1 MIDLLSEEKWRL
13 IVFPGLGIAGG
24 WQVALRVSCGPSRSD
39 PEKRTEINRTKKH
52 TQKRTRRK
60 PQQPRKALKLI
71 SISFSYIK
79 VIFEPFI
86 GFRKL

>member
-52 TQKRTRRK
+52 TQKRN
-60 PQQPRKALKLI
+60 
-71 SISFSYIK
+71 K
-79 VIFEPFI
+79 VRAKKGLEIDFNFV
-86 GFRKL
+86 FLH

>member
-1 MIDLLSEEKWRL
+1 MLSEEKWRL

-52 TQKRTRRK
+52 TQKRTR
-60 PQQPRKALKLI
+60 
-71 SISFSYIK
+71 
-79 VIFEPFI
+79 
-86 GFRKL
+86 

>member
-1 MIDLLSEEKWRL
+1 M
-13 IVFPGLGIAGG
+13 FPGLGIAGG
-24 WQVALRVSCGPSRSD
+24 WQVALRVACGPSRSD
-39 PEKRTEINRTKKH
+39 PEKRTEINRAKKH
-52 TQKRTRRK
+52 PKRTRRK